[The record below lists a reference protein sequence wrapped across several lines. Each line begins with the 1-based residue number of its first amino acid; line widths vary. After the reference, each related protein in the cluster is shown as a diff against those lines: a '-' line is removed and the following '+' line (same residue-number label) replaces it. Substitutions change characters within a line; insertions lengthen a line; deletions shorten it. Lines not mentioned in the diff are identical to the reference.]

1 MIKILR
7 KWNIF
12 DTSGEHK
19 IHSSFTP
26 SMGGLSIFL
35 GAIVTLLMSFSLQ
48 DWINLKYFFLSL
60 SLMFIIGLRDDIL
73 ALNPKQKLVSQFL
86 PVCVLVVLG
95 KTLLQSTYGLGG
107 QFIFP
112 EPVSIGLTIFVLII
126 LTNAY
131 NLIDGLDGLAGA
143 IGFICLLFFG
153 FWFYQI
159 GDTSLSIIS
168 FLFSGSLL
176 AFLFFN
182 WQPSRIFMGDTGA
195 LMIGFLLSYLTI
207 HFINQNA
214 ALPLDHLAR
223 FESSVST
230 AVCIMIIPIFDTL
243 RVIILRLRKGQSP
256 FRADRNHIHHQF
268 LNLGYSHAKAVLI
281 IGTINIFFILLAWL
295 LKTQGD
301 WLILSLVI
309 AICLLINY
317 ILRRAQK
324 PAL

>member
-1 MIKILR
+1 
-7 KWNIF
+7 
-12 DTSGEHK
+12 
-19 IHSSFTP
+19 
-26 SMGGLSIFL
+26 MGGLSIFL
-35 GAIVTLLMSFSLQ
+35 GTMVTLLMSFSLQ
-48 DWINLKYFFLSL
+48 DWMSLKYFFVSL

-73 ALNPKQKLVSQFL
+73 ALSPKQKLASQFL
-86 PVCVLVVLG
+86 PVLVLVLLG

-107 QFIFP
+107 QLVFP
-112 EPVSIGLTIFVLII
+112 EMISIGLTIFVLII

-131 NLIDGLDGLAGA
+131 NLIDGLDGLGGT
-143 IGFICLLFFG
+143 IGFVCFVFFG
-153 FWFYQI
+153 FWFYQVD
-159 GDTSLSIIS
+159 DTSLSIIS
-168 FLFSGSLL
+168 FLFSGSVL

-207 HFINQNA
+207 HFIDQNA
-214 ALPLDHLAR
+214 SLALDHPAR

-230 AVCIMIIPIFDTL
+230 AVCVMIIPIFDTL

-268 LNLGYSHAKAVLI
+268 LNLGFSHAKAVLV
-281 IGTINIFFILLAWL
+281 IGTINIFFILLAWV

>member
-1 MIKILR
+1 
-7 KWNIF
+7 
-12 DTSGEHK
+12 
-19 IHSSFTP
+19 
-26 SMGGLSIFL
+26 MGGLSIFL
-35 GAIVTLLMSFSLQ
+35 GTIVTLLMSFSLQ
-48 DWINLKYFFLSL
+48 DWITLKYFFVSL

-73 ALNPKQKLVSQFL
+73 ALSPKQKLASQFL
-86 PVCVLVVLG
+86 PVLVLVLLG

-107 QFIFP
+107 QLVFS
-112 EPVSIGLTIFVLII
+112 ELVSMGLTIFVLII

-131 NLIDGLDGLAGA
+131 NLIDGLDGLAGT
-143 IGFICLLFFG
+143 IGFVCLVFFG

-159 GDTSLSIIS
+159 GDISLSIIS
-168 FLFSGSLL
+168 FLFSGSVL

-207 HFINQNA
+207 HFIDQNA
-214 ALPLDHLAR
+214 SLAIDNPAR

-230 AVCIMIIPIFDTL
+230 AICVMIIPIFDTL

-268 LNLGYSHAKAVLI
+268 LNLGYSHAKAVLV

-301 WLILSLVI
+301 WLILSLVMG
-309 AICLLINY
+309 ICLLINY

-324 PAL
+324 PAQ